1 MSALLVASLI
11 LQIHPQRFHESAVVS
26 DSAIASEVG
35 AKVLRE
41 GGNAVDAAVA
51 VGFAMAVTY
60 PAAGNLGGGGFMLVR
75 MADGRTVAIDYR
87 EVAPKRATA
96 DMYRNP
102 ADSLVGYLAS
112 GVPGTPMG
120 MWEAHQRFGKK
131 PWKEL
136 VEPAVRLARE
146 GFTISDSL
154 ARELSSNRNFS
165 KFPASWAQ
173 FARNGQFYKA
183 GETLKQPDFAA
194 TLVKIRDRGAD
205 GFYKGETARL
215 IDAAMKANGGYITA
229 EDLANYR
236 VKFREPLTGTYRG
249 VQVIT
254 MPPPS
259 SGGIALL
266 QMLGMLSKD
275 NLSATGFQSSGSL
288 HLMVEAM
295 KRAFADRAEHLADPD
310 FHPVPVA
317 KLLYP
322 EYITTRRASIGEQ
335 ATPSKEIKGM
345 VADNE
350 GHNTTHY
357 SVVDKEGNA
366 VSNTYTLNTGY
377 GSGVVIP
384 GTGVL
389 MNNEMDD
396 FATQPGK
403 PNGFGLIQSEKNNV
417 QAGKRPLSS
426 MTPTILVQ
434 DGKLFAVLGSP
445 GGPTII
451 NTVFQTIVN
460 VVDFRMNIQQA
471 VAGPRFHHQ
480 WMPDRIDWEPF
491 GLPAD
496 LRAAMQSK
504 GHLFANNG
512 SRMGS
517 CQAILVEAPTGDRLV
532 GVDPRVATSGAAGQ

>member
-136 VEPAVRLARE
+136 VEPAVQLARE

-154 ARELSSNRNFS
+154 ARDLSSNRNFS

-317 KLLYP
+317 KLLDP
-322 EYITTRRASIGEQ
+322 AYITTRRASIGEQ

-504 GHLFANNG
+504 GHVFANSG

-517 CQAILVEAPTGDRLV
+517 CQAILVEASTGDRLV